1 MEQASI
7 NTRIRDQLRTNLK
20 QTTSCRSWIANLRM
34 SSFRIFLFCETLIMV
49 VGIAPGRAIRV
60 MGDNSAM
67 SASIS
72 ADSDIEL
79 FREDLL
85 SLKRDVASLIEHT
98 KTGAT
103 NTVQDAA
110 GQIKQRVWSLRQ
122 EAGAQGDRSAK
133 AINLFIENQAV
144 AALIIAVAIG
154 YVGARVL
161 RG

>member
-1 MEQASI
+1 M
-7 NTRIRDQLRTNLK
+7 
-20 QTTSCRSWIANLRM
+20 
-34 SSFRIFLFCETLIMV
+34 
-49 VGIAPGRAIRV
+49 

-161 RG
+161 RR